1 MTSTQSRV
9 RSVTDAPSDS
19 ATGWATTAASSR
31 EPESRIGEL
40 YGSYRIVE
48 PIGAGGMGCVYR
60 AEHVR
65 IGRTVAL
72 KVLHEHHARRREA
85 ALRLFQEARASSHI
99 RHKNIVEVEDY
110 LELEGGV
117 VCIVMEYLD
126 GPSLARLM
134 ETPGALSPERS
145 LGLLAQI
152 ADALE
157 AAHAAGIVHRDLKPE
172 NILVVAAPDGGDL
185 VKLLDFGVAK
195 LVACDDDADAP
206 RTAAGQVMGTPPY
219 MSPEQATGAAVDAGT
234 DIYALGAIM
243 YEIFTGETPF
253 VARSFDE
260 YTFKH
265 LTVAPT
271 PPSATAGG
279 GGIDPRVE
287 QVILRC
293 LEKERAARYL
303 SARELGAELVAIQGT
318 LSAPATPAT
327 ETPAPVPDFEWPGAA
342 AARPARKRTAWTALA
357 VAAAAFIGFA
367 VARHGLEPAP
377 APVTAARTDAPAGD
391 DPAGPAIV
399 RIVSD
404 PPARVYPGGRDEPMC
419 RTPCAIAVPPR
430 SGRSAR
436 PVYTVRRRGY
446 RDEAIAVD
454 PDAPPSQV
462 RIRLQRERAGD
473 ARADRAAARPKRQSR
488 VGRNATLNPY
498 RGDPP

>member
-19 ATGWATTAASSR
+19 ATGWATTAASSH

-40 YGSYRIVE
+40 FGSYRVLAL
-48 PIGAGGMGCVYR
+48 IGAGGMGCVYR

-72 KVLHEHHARRREA
+72 KVLHEHHARKREA

-110 LELEGGV
+110 LELDGGA
-117 VCIVMEYLD
+117 VCIVMEYLE

-134 ETPGALSPERS
+134 ATPGAISPERA

-152 ADALE
+152 ADALD
-157 AAHAAGIVHRDLKPE
+157 AVHAAGIVHRDLKPE
-172 NILVVAAPDGGDL
+172 NILVVATQGGGDL

-195 LVACDDDADAP
+195 LVLDDDGADGP

-243 YEIFTGETPF
+243 YEMFTGETPF

-271 PPSATAGG
+271 PPSATPGG
-279 GGIDPRVE
+279 CEIDPRIE
-287 QVILRC
+287 RVILRC
-293 LEKERAARYL
+293 LEKERAARYR
-303 SARELGAELVAIQGT
+303 SARELGDELVAIQGA
-318 LSAPATPAT
+318 LSAPVTPAT
-327 ETPAPVPDFEWPGAA
+327 PTPAPVPEFEWPGAA
-342 AARPARKRTAWTALA
+342 AARPALQRTAWTALA
-357 VAAAAFIGFA
+357 VAAAAFVGFA

-377 APVTAARTDAPAGD
+377 VTAARTAPAVG

-419 RTPCAIAVPPR
+419 RTPCAIAIPPR

-436 PVYTVRRRGY
+436 PIYTVRRRGY

-454 PDAPPSQV
+454 PEAPPSQV
-462 RIRLQRERAGD
+462 RIRLERDRGARHGRTEKPQRRA
-473 ARADRAAARPKRQSR
+473 RI
-488 VGRNATLNPY
+488 GRNATLNPY
-498 RGDPP
+498 RDRQGDPP